1 MVEEPSLNQ
10 KDKDAI
16 KLIGFVSALCIVV
29 HLVNILLGGALN
41 DYGLLPRH
49 ITHITGLVAYPFLHG
64 SWSHLISNLLSFA
77 VLAYLVGRSGSAR
90 LIAVFVISWAIS
102 SIGVWLFGRTSY
114 HIGLSGI
121 VYGLWAY
128 LLMYAFMYRS
138 IKSIVIGVIVMF
150 FYGSMVWG
158 FLPVHQ
164 WISFESHLFG
174 ALAGIL
180 AGYCFAKRDK
190 AKELE
195 MGK

>member
-1 MVEEPSLNQ
+1 M
-10 KDKDAI
+10 
-16 KLIGFVSALCIVV
+16 KLIGFVCLLCIVV
-29 HLVNILLGGALN
+29 HIINIAMRGALN

-64 SWSHLISNLLSFA
+64 SWSHLISNLISFS
-77 VLAYLVGRSGSAR
+77 VLAFLVARSGSAR
-90 LIAVFVISWAIS
+90 LIAVIVITWAVS
-102 SIGVWLFGRTSY
+102 SIGVWLFGRTSF

-128 LLMYAFMYRS
+128 LITYAFIFRS

-180 AGYCFAKRDK
+180 AGFRFARRDK
-190 AKELE
+190 SKQIEV
-195 MGK
+195 G